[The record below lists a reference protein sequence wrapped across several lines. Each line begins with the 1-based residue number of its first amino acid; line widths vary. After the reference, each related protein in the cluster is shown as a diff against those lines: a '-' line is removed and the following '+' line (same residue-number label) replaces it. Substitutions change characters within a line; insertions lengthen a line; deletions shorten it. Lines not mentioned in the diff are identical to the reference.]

1 MAEAGIY
8 KGKWTSGTGD
18 DTIETFLS
26 IYLFEED
33 GLTYAACPT
42 LDITGYGRTEQEAKD
57 SLGVMIEEFFDY
69 TIKKNTFRS
78 ELVRLGWSVKKKKKL
93 IAPAIEE
100 IAKKDRNFANFLNN
114 KNYTV
119 EQSPINMPLA
129 V

>member
-42 LDITGYGRTEQEAKD
+42 LDITGYGNSEQEAKD

-69 TIKKNTFRS
+69 TTKKNTFRS
-78 ELVRLGWSVKKKKKL
+78 TKRGVWKRLQFRMVDQNKL
-93 IAPAIEE
+93 
-100 IAKKDRNFANFLNN
+100 
-114 KNYTV
+114 T
-119 EQSPINMPLA
+119 
-129 V
+129 